1 MPHSEVLWHIEIT
14 SRAPHG
20 ALTSVF
26 YSLIFFFTHVM
37 DFVKQEAVLIVY
49 HASKFLGHEN
59 IHEHMM
65 AFPLH

>member
-1 MPHSEVLWHIEIT
+1 MPHSELLWHIDIT

-26 YSLIFFFTHVM
+26 YSLIFFTHVM
-37 DFVKQEAVLIVY
+37 DFVKQETVLIVY
-49 HASKFLGHEN
+49 YASKFLGHEH

-65 AFPLH
+65 AFPLY